1 MKRIHH
7 KLFKEEFGEDQTK
20 FGEFICTF
28 HEWLPLDKQKKEIE
42 KLEKITKK
50 KI

>member
-7 KLFKEEFGEDQTK
+7 KLFKEEFSEDCTK
-20 FGEFICTF
+20 FGEFICSF
-28 HEWLPLDKQKKEIE
+28 HEWLPVNEQKE
-42 KLEKITKK
+42 KTENLEKITKK